1 MSIESAI
8 DNNSTSC
15 QDGSCY

>member
-8 DNNSTSC
+8 GNNSTSC